1 MRLSM
6 AVIYE
11 YFENENEKVKMR
23 GGMAEE
29 TLHLKG
35 IAWYQKEVVEKDP
48 DLIYIGYLED
58 MEEESEERFYS
69 ICVPDNRESLEPV
82 DVEGKKNRIYL
93 TGNMSLLAAFSKVQ
107 NLFFYYQEW
116 EEELYKALM
125 NNAGIRELCALS
137 SGIFDNMIQ
146 VYDRNLF
153 LLASA
158 NESKGSQEWEYDK
171 DTGKRILSMDT
182 INDFK
187 LDKKFKETMTTK
199 GIQIYE
205 GSSLTARVLYIN
217 FWEEGQYEGRLCISE
232 MNRKF
237 TKTDKAM
244 ASYLARNIKGAL
256 RWQNYF
262 PQQKSRI
269 LESMFLK
276 LLDEKIVDE
285 NVFSRR
291 LREYEWGREDE
302 YFCIWIKMDERDFEI
317 SSGEV
322 TCHKLEMQFP
332 SAFAFIYKDGILML
346 VNITKLDTGIHDF
359 YSSFAMFLREGL
371 FKAGISRIS
380 KDFFQIREY
389 YEQGAIAF
397 EVGQKVDPMFWYY
410 KFEDYAVSY
419 LLAKGMKGFPARIF
433 CPEGLMRILEY
444 DEAHQTELSCTLR
457 TYLEC
462 NMNIAHAS
470 EKLFIHRST
479 FLYRIERIFKISG
492 MDIQNQEMRFWILV
506 SYHLLDYENM

>member
-6 AVIYE
+6 AVLYE
-11 YFENENEKVKMR
+11 YFEKEKVKIWV
-23 GGMAEE
+23 GMIEE
-29 TLHLKG
+29 SLHLKG
-35 IAWYQKEVVEKDP
+35 VAWYQKEIAEKNP
-48 DLIYIGYLED
+48 DLIYIGCLEE
-58 MEEESEERFYS
+58 MEEEEEEGFYG
-69 ICVPDNRESLEPV
+69 ICVAKSQESLDHV
-82 DVEGKKNRIYL
+82 DKNRIYL
-93 TGNMSLLAAFSKVQ
+93 SGNMSLLEVFNKVQ
-107 NLFFYYQEW
+107 NLFFFYQEW
-116 EEELYKALM
+116 EEGLHKALM

-137 SGIFDNMIQ
+137 SDIFDNMVQ

-158 NESKGSQEWEYDK
+158 NESKGIQEWEFDQA
-171 DTGKRILSMDT
+171 TGKRILSMET

-205 GSSLTARVLYIN
+205 GSSLSSRVLYIN
-217 FWEEGQYEGRLCISE
+217 FWEGEQYEGRLCISE
-232 MNRKF
+232 MNRKL
-237 TKTDKAM
+237 TKTDRAM
-244 ASYLARNIKGAL
+244 ATYLARSIKCAL

-262 PQQKSRI
+262 PQQKSRV

-285 NVFSRR
+285 NVFTRR
-291 LREYEWGREDE
+291 LREYEWEREDE
-302 YFCIWIKMDERDFEI
+302 YFCAWIKMDERDFEI

-346 VNITKLDTGIHDF
+346 MNNTKLGRNHEF
-359 YSSFAMFLREGL
+359 YSVFAMFLREGL

-389 YEQGAIAF
+389 YEQTVIAL

-410 KFEDYAVSY
+410 KFEDYAVPY

-433 CPEGLMRILEY
+433 CPEGLMKILEY
-444 DEAHQTELSCTLR
+444 DETHQTELSHTLR

-479 FLYRIERIFKISG
+479 FLYRIERILKISG
-492 MDIQNQEMRFWILV
+492 MDIQNPEMRFWILT